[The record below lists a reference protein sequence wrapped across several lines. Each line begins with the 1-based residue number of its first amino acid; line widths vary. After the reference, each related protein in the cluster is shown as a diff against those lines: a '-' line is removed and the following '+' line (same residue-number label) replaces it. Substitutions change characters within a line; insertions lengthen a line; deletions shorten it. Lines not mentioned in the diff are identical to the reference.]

1 MSIIEAIRSGVASS
15 RPRSDSDPH
24 RPRPASR
31 AMPQPGYQAP
41 TQPPAIGPGGVNGE
55 RLPGSPDSVVTG
67 PGGVAEREPARVGG
81 VPLEA
86 APARRLSPMN
96 TLAPRPNEALR
107 NVPYWQPRIEREAGV
122 PLVGA
127 VTGVDLVDVASRNT
141 GVPSIY
147 ARALFQAEGG
157 GNAEARN
164 RTANNPNG
172 SSASGL
178 TQFTEGTWFQ
188 VMRDYG
194 ARYGLPQALV
204 DQIEQ
209 KPNGSWRARTR
220 EAHAQ
225 LLELRFNPEWSAL
238 MAGHYANQEH
248 DALVRRAGRPV
259 TIAEMYLGHFMNGDV
274 GGQWIR
280 AQRSRPNMSARALLG
295 EIYRN
300 NPRQADLVIE
310 QNPGVFGPNETVSG
324 VYNRQ
329 INHILES
336 AVARQIAHEEQQRGS
351 RFTRNERNARRAQIE
366 REMNSIWGASRR

>member
-1 MSIIEAIRSGVASS
+1 MSIIEAIRGGVASS

-41 TQPPAIGPGGVNGE
+41 TQPPAIGPGGVTGE
-55 RLPGSPDSVVTG
+55 RLPGSPEPVVTG

-86 APARRLSPMN
+86 APARRLSPMK

-259 TIAEMYLGHFMNGDV
+259 TVAEAYLGHFMNGDV

-280 AQRSRPNMSARALLG
+280 AASTRPNMSARALLG

-300 NPRQADLVIE
+300 DPRQAQLIIE
-310 QNPGVFGPNETVSG
+310 QNDSLFTPNATVRDVYTRQTRHIVESG
-324 VYNRQ
+324 
-329 INHILES
+329 
-336 AVARQIAHEEQQRGS
+336 VARQIAHEQAQRGQ
-351 RFTRNERNARRAQIE
+351 RYTPAERRARTSQIN
-366 REMNSIWGASRR
+366 REFATIWSGGR